1 MTEKHV
7 SKVATS
13 DGDAAPLFAGDGLS
27 TRLEFSISLSML
39 NRPSADIDKTVHSP
53 PPRIQSQAKRKS
65 LRHLIHAHV
74 RRPDAAPQT
83 PAKKSKGESLPLPVD
98 TFNLPL
104 PKLPSPLAS
113 FGGELQWP
121 DSANKA
127 VITEKA
133 PEAVLGDKAEAPT
146 PGNVIESDDD
156 EACLAKPAPIDEP
169 PPAQPLPVADK
180 ARASLDVPLSR
191 RWSSS
196 GVMDNPQ
203 RRRSLM
209 FQPLLDVTAVGAL
222 IDTFA
227 DRPLTPLPTTTTQT
241 PLLAPK
247 VDLDGTKQRIMGGL
261 RRATTVISSNRHKL
275 KLLKRRPSTDM
286 LGGISVIESAQPDDA
301 SKVCPADNVVANAH
315 KSAAELTTA
324 QPPEP
329 PLATPRVRRA
339 GTLNIFTRRPPPST
353 TTAHAARLK
362 RSPTHHGQPP
372 SAAPAESN
380 IGLGYAPI
388 AVSLKSS
395 RSRQFLLNTPLGE
408 FEVIRTLGQGS
419 YGKVKLMRS
428 ALTAEQF
435 AVKIIKRY
443 PPHKHR
449 RGHAE
454 YRKAKTL
461 DRRVV
466 REANLAAIL
475 GQLHPHIVPLHDFRV
490 TDTHFYLFYAY
501 VNGVTLAER
510 VGSSGLSEREAR
522 AVFKPVVE
530 TIRFCHQYSVIHRDI
545 KLENVLI
552 DYADESQDAWPLLG
566 RGASATMAAAGAT
579 SQRSLANLHRSAS
592 ATTSGKRGDEAS
604 GTGLSTPPAVDYR
617 TASVFDGRVKIID
630 FGLANFFDGTSLM
643 ETFCGSLPYTAPEIL
658 RGDAYVGPEIDVWSL
673 GVLLYVMMT
682 GQFPFED
689 PAQIRNFDKI
699 MAGDFALRPTMSR
712 ALQDLLVKMLEPSS
726 KRRITMQAVLQH
738 EWLVNSGC
746 NSHGLRGSLSF
757 AASCEPLPSAAT
769 GVVPA
774 PGTCCSRHP
783 FALTDSIHDRRT
795 LLLPGP
801 AINRVIAREVATCL
815 DRSLDE
821 VMRLLEVAMSAGRK
835 TSSKSMTPPNSSSS
849 GAAAH
854 QWPSALSELNS
865 QSPLIEVPNSPVI
878 SVYAL
883 VLQQISMRRY
893 YLELPATEPS
903 GLSTTLSSSSQLA
916 ASAYGYSGG
925 LRDLAEP
932 TKSQTIIDRLTTQFS
947 HLVTMT
953 GSLVSGS
960 GVANASAATLPY
972 SKQQSRIAD
981 IADSVVQPAYMQPLS
996 TGQQAASRKRLRSS
1010 RIRDHTN
1017 QSPPANEP
1025 RIRCIGTLEEIH
1037 DRITLP
1043 SELSS
1048 LPAEEVL
1055 GLVSSL
1061 LKSHEIT
1068 HTFVETQRMPMQK
1081 ALDTSVFP
1089 LKTIAAMVSS
1099 AYVPPPALHTNSS
1112 AAIDSM
1118 SNSQGSNLRSIF
1130 HGIFTSKPSAATDHT
1145 TPTASTQGSDISRR
1159 RLTQLR
1165 TRAST
1170 RPRSD
1175 RQQHSTLTI
1184 VHPHLSE
1191 AATAMDHPQ
1200 TQGPGDLPEIT
1211 TTVPVK
1217 YATGVIFAQYSPS
1230 LNRWRE
1236 TEVVEYYS
1244 CSVRIELVRI
1254 NGPGNIRH
1262 SRFALLVDRMTG
1274 HKGKFS
1280 LFKMFL
1286 LRMVAALPAMV
1297 PEKFEP
1303 RPAADPL
1310 ITVC

>member
-1 MTEKHV
+1 MTNNY
-7 SKVATS
+7 TS
-13 DGDAAPLFAGDGLS
+13 QPVTTGGAAAPLFAGDGLD
-27 TRLEFSISLSML
+27 TRLEFSISMSML
-39 NRPSADIDKTVHSP
+39 NRPPQVVDKKSIKTP

-65 LRHLIHAHV
+65 LRHLIQAHV
-74 RRPDAAPQT
+74 RRPDANAPQIPEQAT
-83 PAKKSKGESLPLPVD
+83 KQASGEVPVD
-98 TFNLPL
+98 AFNLPL

-113 FGGELQWP
+113 FGVELQWP
-121 DSANKA
+121 DSNNRVVAEKPDDIR
-127 VITEKA
+127 VGEKA
-133 PEAVLGDKAEAPT
+133 EVPV

-156 EACLAKPAPIDEP
+156 DACLAESTLTGAQRPVQLPPLVDEERGSLTSLGVPIG
-169 PPAQPLPVADK
+169 
-180 ARASLDVPLSR
+180 R

-209 FQPLLDVTAVGAL
+209 FQPLLDVAAVGAL

-227 DRPLTPLPTTTTQT
+227 DRPLTPLPTAT

-247 VDLDGTKQRIMGGL
+247 VDLNGPKQRLMGGL
-261 RRATTVISSNRHKL
+261 RRATTAISSNRHKL
-275 KLLKRRPSTDM
+275 KLLRRRPSANV
-286 LGGISVIESAQPDDA
+286 LNGISAIESAQPDIADQITVGAQQDPINDTDA
-301 SKVCPADNVVANAH
+301 IIPKPCT
-315 KSAAELTTA
+315 SAAELTTA
-324 QPPEP
+324 QPPGTSEQQLEP
-329 PLATPRVRRA
+329 TARVRRA
-339 GTLNIFTRRPPPST
+339 GTLNISTRRPPLST
-353 TTAHAARLK
+353 TAARLK
-362 RSPTHHGQPP
+362 RAPTHHGQPP
-372 SAAPAESN
+372 SAALADGN

-408 FEVIRTLGQGS
+408 FEILRTLGQGS

-428 ALTAEQF
+428 ALTGEQF

-454 YRKAKTL
+454 YKKAKTL

-552 DYADESQDAWPLLG
+552 DYADEGQDAWPLLG
-566 RGASATMAAAGAT
+566 RGASATMAAGAA
-579 SQRSLANLHRSAS
+579 SQRSLTNLHRSAS
-592 ATTSGKRGDEAS
+592 AATSGKRGDEAS
-604 GTGLSTPPAVDYR
+604 GACSSPTAVDYR
-617 TASVFDGRVKIID
+617 QASVFEGRVKIID

-699 MAGDFALRPTMSR
+699 MAGDFALRPTMSCS
-712 ALQDLLVKMLEPSS
+712 LQDLLVKMLEPSS
-726 KRRITMQAVLQH
+726 KRRITMQGVLQH
-738 EWLVNSGC
+738 EWLVSISSC
-746 NSHGLRGSLSF
+746 NSQAIGGSLSF
-757 AASCEPLPSAAT
+757 AASCEPIPSAAT
-769 GVVPA
+769 VPA
-774 PGTCCSRHP
+774 PGTCCARHP
-783 FALTDSIHDRRT
+783 YALTDAVHDRRT

-801 AINRVIAREVATCL
+801 SINRVIAREVATCL

-821 VMRLLEVAMSAGRK
+821 VMCLLEVAMSVGHK
-835 TSSKSMTPPNSSSS
+835 NTSKSMAPLYASPPGGATQ
-849 GAAAH
+849 GAAMH
-854 QWPSALSELNS
+854 QWPSALSELNA
-865 QSPLIEVPNSPVI
+865 QSALIEVPNSPVV

-903 GLSTTLSSSSQLA
+903 GGLSTTLSSSSQLA

-932 TKSQTIIDRLTTQFS
+932 TKSQTLIDRLSTQIS
-947 HLVTMT
+947 HLVSMT
-953 GSLVSGS
+953 GSLVSG
-960 GVANASAATLPY
+960 GVTNASVATLPLA
-972 SKQQSRIAD
+972 KQSRIAD

-996 TGQQAASRKRLRSS
+996 TGQAGRKRLSRNSS
-1010 RIRDHTN
+1010 GVASHT
-1017 QSPPANEP
+1017 ANGP
-1025 RIRCIGTLEEIH
+1025 RIRSIGTLEELH
-1037 DRITLP
+1037 ERITLP
-1043 SELSS
+1043 SELSG
-1048 LPAEEVL
+1048 LAVEEVL

-1099 AYVPPPALHTNSS
+1099 AYLPLANSELGADVDSPA
-1112 AAIDSM
+1112 
-1118 SNSQGSNLRSIF
+1118 SQTQAGNLRSLL
-1130 HGIFTSKPSAATDHT
+1130 HGMFSRPQTAAEPERRRQP
-1145 TPTASTQGSDISRR
+1145 TPRRKGSRR
-1159 RLTQLR
+1159 QH
-1165 TRAST
+1165 
-1170 RPRSD
+1170 
-1175 RQQHSTLTI
+1175 HSTLTI

-1191 AATAMDHPQ
+1191 AAMDQYQPPSPPPQ
-1200 TQGPGDLPEIT
+1200 PPMRQTGDMPEIT

-1217 YATGVIFAQYSPS
+1217 YATAVIFAQYSPS

-1244 CSVRIELVRI
+1244 CSVRIELVRVA
-1254 NGPGNIRH
+1254 GPGNMR
-1262 SRFALLVDRMTG
+1262 RYALLVDRMTG

-1286 LRMVAALPAMV
+1286 LRMVAALPALV

-1303 RPAADPL
+1303 RKDDPL

>member
-1 MTEKHV
+1 M
-7 SKVATS
+7 S
-13 DGDAAPLFAGDGLS
+13 DNYAANETTVNGNSAAAPLFSGDGLGN
-27 TRLEFSISLSML
+27 RLEFSISLSML
-39 NRPSADIDKTVHSP
+39 NRPPAHDIDEKTLKTP
-53 PPRIQSQAKRKS
+53 PPRIQSQVKRKS

-74 RRPDAAPQT
+74 RRPDTVPRATEVATRQT
-83 PAKKSKGESLPLPVD
+83 SRESPVD
-98 TFNLPL
+98 NFNLPL

-113 FGGELQWP
+113 FGVELQW
-121 DSANKA
+121 SGSNNRA
-127 VITEKA
+127 
-133 PEAVLGDKAEAPT
+133 KAELPT
-146 PGNVIESDDD
+146 TVGNVIESDEDSSTRVVVD
-156 EACLAKPAPIDEP
+156 PDIVV
-169 PPAQPLPVADK
+169 PPAAADPDMVGIPI
-180 ARASLDVPLSR
+180 AR

-196 GVMDNPQ
+196 GVMESPQ

-227 DRPLTPLPTTTTQT
+227 DRPMTPATTTV
-241 PLLAPK
+241 PK
-247 VDLDGTKQRIMGGL
+247 SDFDGTKQRIMGGL

-275 KLLKRRPSTDM
+275 KLLRRRPSADV
-286 LGGISVIESAQPDDA
+286 LNEISAIESTQPDNQAAVAQPCDD
-301 SKVCPADNVVANAH
+301 NAIIPMSH
-315 KSAAELTTA
+315 VSAAELTTA
-324 QPPEP
+324 LPPAPQQQVE
-329 PLATPRVRRA
+329 ATTPRVRRA
-339 GTLNIFTRRPPPST
+339 GTLNISTRRPPPST
-353 TTAHAARLK
+353 TTTTSRLK

-372 SAAPAESN
+372 STASAPVDSSN

-408 FEVIRTLGQGS
+408 FEILRTLGQGS

-552 DYADESQDAWPLLG
+552 DYADEAQDAWPLLG
-566 RGASATMAAAGAT
+566 RGASATMAAA

-604 GTGLSTPPAVDYR
+604 GTGVCSPPPVDYR
-617 TASVFDGRVKIID
+617 VASVFDGRVKIID

-726 KRRITMQAVLQH
+726 KRRITMQGVLQH
-738 EWLVNSGC
+738 EWLVSSEKG
-746 NSHGLRGSLSF
+746 GPAGSLSF
-757 AASCEPLPSAAT
+757 AASCEPIPS
-769 GVVPA
+769 VVPA

-783 FALTDSIHDRRT
+783 YALTDAIHDRRT

-801 AINRVIAREVATCL
+801 SINRIIAREVATCL

-821 VMRLLEVAMSAGRK
+821 VMRLLEVAMSAG
-835 TSSKSMTPPNSSSS
+835 SKSTTTKAPTLSVHQ

-865 QSPLIEVPNSPVI
+865 QTTLIEVPNSPVV

-883 VLQQISMRRY
+883 VLQQIGMRRY

-916 ASAYGYSGG
+916 ASTYGCGG

-932 TKSQTIIDRLTTQFS
+932 TKSQTLIDRLTTQIS
-947 HLVTMT
+947 HLVSMT
-953 GSLVSGS
+953 GSLVGG
-960 GVANASAATLPY
+960 GVVNASAATLPP

-996 TGQQAASRKRLRSS
+996 AGPPTTRKRLRSS
-1010 RIRDHTN
+1010 RIRDTVSSTHQTLT
-1017 QSPPANEP
+1017 NEP
-1025 RIRCIGTLEEIH
+1025 RVRCIGTLEELH

-1061 LKSHEIT
+1061 LKLHEIT

-1081 ALDTSVFP
+1081 ALDTSIFP

-1099 AYVPPPALHTNSS
+1099 AYVPMSPPNAEPQVVGQ
-1112 AAIDSM
+1112 
-1118 SNSQGSNLRSIF
+1118 SQASNLRSLI
-1130 HGIFTSKPSAATDHT
+1130 HGMFSK
-1145 TPTASTQGSDISRR
+1145 STQLEQNSDRVNDTARR

-1165 TRAST
+1165 TKASS
-1170 RPRSD
+1170 RQIRD

-1191 AATAMDHPQ
+1191 AATAMDHCRSPPSPPPLPPASPQ
-1200 TQGPGDLPEIT
+1200 NMSQHNILATGDMPEIT

-1217 YATGVIFAQYSPS
+1217 YATAVILAQYSPS

-1244 CSVRIELVRI
+1244 CSVRIELVRV
-1254 NGPGNIRH
+1254 NGPGN
-1262 SRFALLVDRMTG
+1262 MQ
-1274 HKGKFS
+1274 
-1280 LFKMFL
+1280 
-1286 LRMVAALPAMV
+1286 
-1297 PEKFEP
+1297 
-1303 RPAADPL
+1303 
-1310 ITVC
+1310 